1 MKPRLAVLDDEQRMV
16 DILAMVLRREGYD
29 VDAYTQPASAISA
42 LRAEPFDLLITDLKM
57 PGLDGISVLQQ
68 AKAMN
73 PELPVILITAH
84 ATVATAIAAMREGA
98 FDYVE
103 KPFDNDELK
112 TLVRRALDVTRLAR
126 ENRYLRA
133 ELKSRYLIEGFV
145 AESLLMREVLDLV
158 RRAARSRSTVLIT
171 GESGTGKEMIARA
184 VHYHSDRVGQPFI
197 AVNCKA
203 FAEGVLESELFGH
216 EKGAFT
222 GADRAK
228 PGLFERASGGTVFLD
243 EIGEV
248 GGDFQSKLLR
258 VLQEK
263 KLQRVGGTEERTV
276 DIRVV
281 AATNR
286 DLRAEVLAGRF
297 REDLYFRLAVIPVQL
312 PPLRERREDILPL
325 ARHFL
330 AKWNSELSRQIDG
343 WTSEVEEYLLKHTW
357 PGNVRELE
365 NTLER
370 GVVLARRDVITLE
383 DLLIDTESEQT
394 FADATDRP
402 GNLQSFLDQ
411 AAAERIRSVLK
422 EVRGVRL
429 EAARRLGV
437 DRTTLYRLMRKY
449 RIVEE
454 D

>member
-1 MKPRLAVLDDEQRMV
+1 
-16 DILAMVLRREGYD
+16 
-29 VDAYTQPASAISA
+29 
-42 LRAEPFDLLITDLKM
+42 
-57 PGLDGISVLQQ
+57 
-68 AKAMN
+68 
-73 PELPVILITAH
+73 
-84 ATVATAIAAMREGA
+84 
-98 FDYVE
+98 
-103 KPFDNDELK
+103 
-112 TLVRRALDVTRLAR
+112 
-126 ENRYLRA
+126 
-133 ELKSRYLIEGFV
+133 
-145 AESLLMREVLDLV
+145 MREVLDLV

-228 PGLFERASGGTVFLD
+228 PGLFERAAGGTVFLD

-248 GGDFQSKLLR
+248 SGDFQGKLLR

-263 KLQRVGGTEERTV
+263 KLQRVGGTEERAV

-286 DLRAEVLAGRF
+286 DLRAEVIAGRF

-312 PPLRERREDILPL
+312 PPLRERREDVLPL

-330 AKWNSELSRQIDG
+330 MKWNAELSRKIRG
-343 WTSEVEEYLLKHTW
+343 WTPEVETYLLKHSW

-365 NTLER
+365 NTIER
-370 GVVLARRDVITLE
+370 GVVLARGDLITLE
-383 DLLIDTESEQT
+383 DLLIDTESEHT
-394 FADATDRP
+394 ANVTSS
-402 GNLQSFLDQ
+402 GKENLQSFLDQ

-422 EVRGVRL
+422 EAHGARL
-429 EAARRLGV
+429 EAARRLGI

-449 RIVEE
+449 KIGEE

>member
-1 MKPRLAVLDDEQRMV
+1 MKPRIIVLDDEQRMV
-16 DILAMVLRREGYD
+16 DILAMVLRREGYA
-29 VDAYTQPASAISA
+29 VTTFVQPQAA
-42 LRAEPFDLLITDLKM
+42 LATLHAEPCDLLLTDLKM
-57 PGLDGISVLQQ
+57 PGADGLTVLQQ
-68 AKAMN
+68 ARAID

-84 ATVATAIAAMREGA
+84 ATVTTAIAAMREGA

-112 TLVRRALDVTRLAR
+112 TLVRRALEVTRLAR

-133 ELKSRYLIEGFV
+133 ELRSRYEFESLV
-145 AESLLMREVLDLV
+145 AESTTMREVLDLV

-171 GESGTGKEMIARA
+171 GESGTGKELIARA
-184 VHYHSDRVGQPFI
+184 VHYHSDRVGRPFV

-228 PGLFERASGGTVFLD
+228 PGLFERANDGTLFLD

-248 GGDFQSKLLR
+248 SADFQGKLLR

-263 KLQRVGGTEERTV
+263 KFHRVGGGEERATDV
-276 DIRVV
+276 RLV

-286 DLRAEVLAGRF
+286 DLHAEVAAGRF
-297 REDLYFRLAVIPVQL
+297 REDLYFRLAVIPVHI
-312 PPLRERREDILPL
+312 PPLRERREDVLPL

-330 AKWNSELSRQIDG
+330 HKWNTELSRKLTG
-343 WTSEVEEYLLKHTW
+343 WSAGVEAYLLRYPW

-370 GVVLARRDVITLE
+370 GVVLARGNIIELD
-383 DLLIDTESEQT
+383 DLLLDTEMEPPRVEEGET
-394 FADATDRP
+394 A
-402 GNLQSFLDQ
+402 GGLQAFLDQ
-411 AAAERIRSVLK
+411 AAAERVRTVLK
-422 EVRGVRL
+422 EVRGVRA
-429 EAARRLGV
+429 EAAKRLGV

-449 RIVEE
+449 GITAV

>member
-1 MKPRLAVLDDEQRMV
+1 MKPRLMVLDDEQRMV
-16 DILAMVLRREGYD
+16 DILAMVLRREGYE
-29 VDAYTQPASAISA
+29 VCPFIQSAAALEA
-42 LRAEPFDLLITDLKM
+42 LRNEPCDLLLTDLKM
-57 PGLDGISVLQQ
+57 PGVDGLEVLRQ
-68 AKAMN
+68 ARAID
-73 PELPVILITAH
+73 PELPVILLTAH
-84 ATVATAIAAMREGA
+84 ATVQTAITAMRDGA

-133 ELKSRYLIEGFV
+133 ELKNRYVLDSVV
-145 AESLLMREVLDLV
+145 AESAVMREVFDLV
-158 RRAARSRSTVLIT
+158 RRAARSRSTVLIS
-171 GESGTGKEMIARA
+171 GESGTGKELVARA
-184 VHYHSDRVGQPFI
+184 VHYHSDRVGQPFV

-203 FAEGVLESELFGH
+203 FAEGILESELFGH

-228 PGLFERASGGTVFLD
+228 PSLFERANGGTLFLD

-248 GGDFQSKLLR
+248 SGDFQGKLLR
-258 VLQEK
+258 VLQERK
-263 KLQRVGGTEERTV
+263 FQRVGGTEERTV
-276 DIRVV
+276 DVRVV

-286 DLRAEVLAGRF
+286 DLRTEVEAGRV
-297 REDLYFRLAVIPVQL
+297 REDLYFRLAVIPIHL

-330 AKWNSELSRQIDG
+330 AKWNADLSRKIAG
-343 WTSEVEEYLLKHTW
+343 WTAEVEAYLLRHAW

-365 NTLER
+365 NTIER
-370 GVVLARRDVITLE
+370 GVVLARGDLIE
-383 DLLIDTESEQT
+383 IDDLLIDPDPENTPSEEGERGGSLQT
-394 FADATDRP
+394 FL
-402 GNLQSFLDQ
+402 NQ
-411 AAAERIRSVLK
+411 AAADRIHAVLK
-422 EVRGVRL
+422 EVRGART

-449 RIVEE
+449 GISGA